1 MSSATVSS
9 ATASSDSPVRE
20 ESRIELLTRRR
31 STGRLCE
38 PGPDRADL
46 ESMVTAACAAP
57 DHGRLRPWR
66 FLVLEGSAL
75 QDLGAAFARAHAVR
89 HPAATQEERVR
100 TAAKAERAPV
110 IVVVVARLVPHV
122 KVREWEQLVAAGCA
136 AQNLCLAA
144 TALGYGS
151 MWRTGWLAEHPVVL
165 AHLGLAEDERIVGFV
180 YLGTVHDGQRIPPR
194 QLDTGCV
201 TWRTDRYAP

>member
-1 MSSATVSS
+1 
-9 ATASSDSPVRE
+9 
-20 ESRIELLTRRR
+20 
-31 STGRLCE
+31 
-38 PGPDRADL
+38 
-46 ESMVTAACAAP
+46 
-57 DHGRLRPWR
+57 
-66 FLVLEGSAL
+66 
-75 QDLGAAFARAHAVR
+75 
-89 HPAATQEERVR
+89 VR

-151 MWRTGWLAEHPVVL
+151 MWRTGWFAEHPLVL
-165 AHLGLAEDERIVGFV
+165 AHLGLGEDERIVGFV
-180 YLGTVHDGQRIPPR
+180 YLGTVHDDQRIPPR